1 MSIKNIIQQENDLQE
16 MSQQSLANYLN
27 NPTGQYNPYLVAG
40 ELQRKEAF
48 AQRQM
53 TEAPQ
58 GTVVDELVAKTMP
71 MGGMPMGGMPQM
83 PQPRPEEVMVSDT
96 ITETGIAN
104 LPAPNIGQ
112 NYAEGGIIGYDDGGE
127 VGFFDQIRDFD
138 YKGFLNERLESAGRD
153 LDERSARNKENFR
166 IYEETGSFPEMTE
179 QDLDDALAI
188 GGLGAIGKVGK
199 QGIKT
204 ATPYVKKAVDYIK
217 DKLKPTPK
225 KPLTKKQEAA
235 KVKADK
241 AAQRKSG
248 GKSKYKRDV
257 EARKARKKLKPGEF
271 TKSLELGGNLVPNQE
286 ILSRKVE
293 EAKPKLKVV
302 KKKVVKKKV
311 VENNDGPR
319 VNKVEKK
326 VITPKNIAEDIK
338 PTPGPLN
345 PKYMPKK
352 GDKEMTLE
360 EFKKITKTKSK
371 SKSKKIL
378 SNIFKP
384 GITLGKTLAKLYTIG
399 K

>member
-1 MSIKNIIQQENDLQE
+1 MAFK
-16 MSQQSLANYLN
+16 MKQSPVKGKLN
-27 NPTGQYNPYLVAG
+27 NFFSNLG
-40 ELQRKEAF
+40 KEAASASAKNDTF
-48 AQRQM
+48 KAKRKQKVADRAKASPDGLTNFERRQ
-53 TEAPQ
+53 
-58 GTVVDELVAKTMP
+58 
-71 MGGMPMGGMPQM
+71 
-83 PQPRPEEVMVSDT
+83 
-96 ITETGIAN
+96 
-104 LPAPNIGQ
+104 
-112 NYAEGGIIGYDDGGE
+112 
-127 VGFFDQIRDFD
+127 
-138 YKGFLNERLESAGRD
+138 
-153 LDERSARNKENFR
+153 
-166 IYEETGSFPEMTE
+166 
-179 QDLDDALAI
+179 
-188 GGLGAIGKVGK
+188 
-199 QGIKT
+199 
-204 ATPYVKKAVDYIK
+204 
-217 DKLKPTPK
+217 
-225 KPLTKKQEAA
+225 
-235 KVKADK
+235 ADK

-384 GITLGKTLAKLYTIG
+384 GIMLGKTLAKLYTIG